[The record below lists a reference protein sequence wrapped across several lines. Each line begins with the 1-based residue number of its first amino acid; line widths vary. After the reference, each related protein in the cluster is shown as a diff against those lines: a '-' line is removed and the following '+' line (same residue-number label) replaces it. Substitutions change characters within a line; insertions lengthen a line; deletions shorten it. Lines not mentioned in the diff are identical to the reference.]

1 MVIFFKNN
9 SCFTFNMTRTK
20 STQNKRRRFS
30 VNLKKNRGKCLGNLI
45 EAKRII
51 SLLSSG
57 KMTCDEEFQRLG
69 TLSMLLMNIES
80 RINFPSIPIESLL
93 NKLKFDLTVVKHLF
107 LNLIKFAEK
116 LNNPKCDFNT
126 LDDISRFIYNLNEY
140 ISTIDN
146 EINKIKLKFKII
158 DEILEEISDNSDE
171 RFALSL
177 SLSIKSFQKM
187 FDTFVGIYLSK
198 KERAL
203 HFMNSAKK
211 MIEFL
216 NSIFKIETK
225 LNHNI
230 MVESSPL
237 GSSSQVYIVNQ
248 YLGRLRVQLKEIQ
261 SKKNVSIE
269 SLKLHIKEYLDLKSS
284 IQRECPDLSNI
295 PSMFIKILQK
305 ISLVSLM
312 NLGSRQSQS
321 SPTRRTCEQ
330 NLFDSRI
337 KKGLTMVNAMIL
349 NQNTEGLRK
358 VCAYLT
364 VLLKR
369 CYENLP

>member
-1 MVIFFKNN
+1 
-9 SCFTFNMTRTK
+9 
-20 STQNKRRRFS
+20 
-30 VNLKKNRGKCLGNLI
+30 
-45 EAKRII
+45 
-51 SLLSSG
+51 
-57 KMTCDEEFQRLG
+57 
-69 TLSMLLMNIES
+69 MLLMNIES
-80 RINFPSIPIESLL
+80 RINIPSIPIEPLL
-93 NKLKFDLTVVKHLF
+93 NELKFDLTVVKNLF

-116 LNNPKCDFNT
+116 LNNLECDLNT
-126 LDDISRFIYNLNEY
+126 LDDISRFISNLNGY
-140 ISTIDN
+140 ILMIDN
-146 EINKIKLKFKII
+146 EIKKIKLKFQTI
-158 DEILEEISDNSDE
+158 DAILEEISDNSDE
-171 RFALSL
+171 RIAL

-187 FDTFVGIYLSK
+187 FDTFIGIYLLK

-203 HFMNSAKK
+203 HFMNSAKEK
-211 MIEFL
+211 IEFL

-237 GSSSQVYIVNQ
+237 GSSSQVRIVNQ
-248 YLGRLRVQLKEIQ
+248 YLDKLRVQLKEIQ

-284 IQRECPDLSNI
+284 IQRECPDLSDI

-312 NLGSRQSQS
+312 NLVSRQSRS

-337 KKGLTMVNAMIL
+337 KRGLTMVNAMIL

-369 CYENLP
+369 CYKCLP

>member
-1 MVIFFKNN
+1 
-9 SCFTFNMTRTK
+9 MTRTK
-20 STQNKRRRFS
+20 STQNKRRPFS
-30 VNLKKNRGKCLGNLI
+30 VNLKKNRGECLGNLI

-57 KMTCDEEFQRLG
+57 KITKDEEFRLLG
-69 TLSMLLMNIES
+69 TLSMLLMNTHS
-80 RINFPSIPIESLL
+80 RITNPLIPIEPLL
-93 NKLKFDLTVVKHLF
+93 NELKFDLTVVKNLL
-107 LNLIKFAEK
+107 LNLIEFAEK
-116 LNNPKCDFNT
+116 MNNPKCDLNT
-126 LDDISRFIYNLNEY
+126 LDDISRFISNLNEY
-140 ISTIDN
+140 ILTIDD

-158 DEILEEISDNSDE
+158 DAILEEISDNSDE
-171 RFALSL
+171 RIAL

>member
-198 KERAL
+198 KE
-203 HFMNSAKK
+203 
-211 MIEFL
+211 I
-216 NSIFKIETK
+216 T
-225 LNHNI
+225 
-230 MVESSPL
+230 
-237 GSSSQVYIVNQ
+237 
-248 YLGRLRVQLKEIQ
+248 
-261 SKKNVSIE
+261 
-269 SLKLHIKEYLDLKSS
+269 
-284 IQRECPDLSNI
+284 
-295 PSMFIKILQK
+295 
-305 ISLVSLM
+305 
-312 NLGSRQSQS
+312 
-321 SPTRRTCEQ
+321 
-330 NLFDSRI
+330 
-337 KKGLTMVNAMIL
+337 
-349 NQNTEGLRK
+349 
-358 VCAYLT
+358 
-364 VLLKR
+364 
-369 CYENLP
+369 

>member
-1 MVIFFKNN
+1 
-9 SCFTFNMTRTK
+9 MTRTK

-203 HFMNSAKK
+203 HFMNSAKEK
-211 MIEFL
+211 IEFL
-216 NSIFKIETK
+216 NSIFATETRV
-225 LNHNI
+225 NCNI
-230 MVESSPL
+230 RDSSQL
-237 GSSSQVYIVNQ
+237 GSSSQVRIVIQN
-248 YLGRLRVQLKEIQ
+248 LEKLHVQLKKIQ
-261 SKKNVSIE
+261 NTKNVSIE

-284 IQRECPDLSNI
+284 IQQECPDLSNI
-295 PSMFIKILQK
+295 PSMFIKILQE
-305 ISLVSLM
+305 ISLISLM
-312 NLGSRQSQS
+312 NLVSRQSQS
-321 SPTRRTCEQ
+321 SRTRRTCEQ

-337 KKGLTMVNAMIL
+337 KKGLTMVNACIL